1 MSTKFTFADPAA
13 MLKRKAEAR
22 REFLKL
28 PPAEAQRLITIR
40 LDGTILNSGEEDPL
54 FASELTGDASLE

>member
-1 MSTKFTFADPAA
+1 